1 MPSSHFS
8 DSSVPGSIEGETNLH
23 PSSLGCANRGVS
35 TEWRV
40 LIFKKL
46 TTSQGFSTSYV
57 QRGMTPVPSSEPGEN
72 GEGGHDEGD
81 EEEEEEEE
89 EEEVLEELLEE
100 AVVELSVPV
109 RAVNGLHQLV
119 SSHLPLP
126 V

>member
-72 GEGGHDEGD
+72 GEGGHDEG
-81 EEEEEEEE
+81 
-89 EEEVLEELLEE
+89 
-100 AVVELSVPV
+100 VVELSVPV